1 MVVYFNVI
9 GWKRDQESGEANKL
23 QRGLRISRICRK
35 PTWCGDAPQS
45 QSSLIGFSTRLKC
58 TRVYLL
64 GLIAIIRL
72 VAPPSLRSAS
82 PRPATPR
89 ASPPRINSFV
99 RLSISFLPFVYL
111 PYVRIVE
118 ETYREESV
126 CKHGLNR
133 PRTGKRDFPNS
144 VLTLT
149 PFRLN

>member
-82 PRPATPR
+82 PRH
-89 ASPPRINSFV
+89 ASCLAAVNKFFR
-99 RLSISFLPFVYL
+99 PFIHL
-111 PYVRIVE
+111 
-118 ETYREESV
+118 
-126 CKHGLNR
+126 
-133 PRTGKRDFPNS
+133 FP
-144 VLTLT
+144 
-149 PFRLN
+149 PFRLPSILLYCRRNVSRRKCLQARFESSTVGKEISRTPC

>member
-72 VAPPSLRSAS
+72 VAPPSLRSA
-82 PRPATPR
+82 
-89 ASPPRINSFV
+89 PPRHASCLAAVNKFFRPFIHLFPLF
-99 RLSISFLPFVYL
+99 RLPSI
-111 PYVRIVE
+111 RIVE

-133 PRTGKRDFPNS
+133 ARSGKRFPELRVNANS
-144 VLTLT
+144 V
-149 PFRLN
+149 